1 VPFYRAGQFWGVAT
15 IDMALERLTQET
27 ARFKLGTGGYAFI
40 VSQQGHFIAHPDAA
54 KIMHGTIQEEN
65 PELAALMM
73 AGGSG
78 FVPTTDPRNKQA
90 AWIAYE
96 PVKSSGFS
104 LGLVYPTAAVMGEAF
119 ALRRE
124 LIALGAVAVIALFV
138 ALIVISRS
146 ISRPVAALAAAARE
160 VAAGNFDQKIDA
172 TGATDEVRNLA
183 RAFTR
188 MTRDLQMRMQELRY
202 TTTLKERLEG
212 ELAGARAIQMALL
225 SQDFPATPE
234 FEIHAVVRPAREIGG
249 DFYDFYRLDE
259 DRYVF
264 LIADVSGKGI
274 PAALFMAVTKT
285 LLKASSSGELSPGEI
300 VARVNNGLCA
310 ETDTGMFV
318 TLLYALLNTA
328 TGEIEFCNAGHLPPF
343 LVRENGDVSPLDA
356 PNCAALGLL
365 RDLEYGTARTHLA
378 PGDTLFLFTDGV
390 TEALDGRR
398 EFYSPQRLQIV
409 LRDVHGL
416 PVSRITRGVVQD
428 VRSFSGEHGQS
439 DDISVLALRWHGS
452 SAASRTGASSPLTAT
467 LS

>member
-1 VPFYRAGQFWGVAT
+1 
-15 IDMALERLTQET
+15 
-27 ARFKLGTGGYAFI
+27 
-40 VSQQGHFIAHPDAA
+40 
-54 KIMHGTIQEEN
+54 
-65 PELAALMM
+65 
-73 AGGSG
+73 
-78 FVPTTDPRNKQA
+78 
-90 AWIAYE
+90 
-96 PVKSSGFS
+96 
-104 LGLVYPTAAVMGEAF
+104 
-119 ALRRE
+119 
-124 LIALGAVAVIALFV
+124 VAVIALFA

-172 TGATDEVRNLA
+172 AGATDEVRNLA

-264 LIADVSGKGI
+264 LIADVSGKAI

-285 LLKASSSGELSPGEI
+285 LLKASSSGEQSPGEI

-365 RDLEYGTARTHLA
+365 RDLEYDTARTHLA

-428 VRSFSGEHGQS
+428 VRSFSGEQGQS

-452 SAASRTGASSPLTAT
+452 SAASHAGASSPLTAT